1 MPIIDFQDVLC
12 RHCYRCIRSCE
23 TKAIRFSGG
32 HAYIMPELC
41 ILCGQCSLVCPTG
54 AITMVPLHPD
64 DDLSPMIPSVNE
76 ALCIGCG
83 ACEHLCP
90 VRPVSA
96 IQVEGHE
103 VHKHI

>member
-1 MPIIDFQDVLC
+1 MESPIITLTTDWGESDFFAAAVKGRL
-12 RHCYRCIRSCE
+12 YS
-23 TKAIRFSGG
+23 
-32 HAYIMPELC
+32 
-41 ILCGQCSLVCPTG
+41 
-54 AITMVPLHPD
+54 
-64 DDLSPMIPSVNE
+64 MIPSVNE
-76 ALCIGCG
+76 TLCIGCG